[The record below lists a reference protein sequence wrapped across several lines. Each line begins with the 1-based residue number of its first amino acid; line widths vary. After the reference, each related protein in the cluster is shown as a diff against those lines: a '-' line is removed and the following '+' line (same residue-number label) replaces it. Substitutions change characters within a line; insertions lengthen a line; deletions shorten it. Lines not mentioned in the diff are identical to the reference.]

1 MNSILIA
8 LATTTLAFSP
18 WHGKVLQASPGAVQY
33 RLSVHGTPHSTVKL
47 EATGLARGWIASFC
61 TDKVCSPMQY
71 SMELPASGA
80 GAIEFQVIRND
91 DAAPHK
97 THVVVRSD
105 AGASAA
111 LDVKTKN

>member
-1 MNSILIA
+1 MNFLLIA
-8 LATTTLAFSP
+8 LAATTLAFSP
-18 WHGKVLQASPGAVQY
+18 WHGKVLQASPGAIQY
-33 RLSVHGTPHSTVKL
+33 RLSVRGTPHTTVKL
-47 EATGLARGWIASFC
+47 AAIGLARGWIASFC

-71 SMELPASGA
+71 SMELPGSGT

-91 DAAPHK
+91 PSAPHR

-111 LDVKTKN
+111 LNVVVKN